1 MAFTFGYTPQ
11 TPEAINRK
19 RQIAQA
25 LMMQGMDTSPI
36 QSPWQGAARIA
47 QALVGGYQG
56 QQAEQAAMKLQ
67 QEQEAKAKAAQEAAD
82 YEKRNTPEFKEVDGS
97 IYNWN
102 PYMAEGGKP
111 VLLSQAMQKADEW
124 KKLNDGM
131 MYRQGADGQLEYS
144 QVPGGTGTSSAN
156 PYADEFAK
164 QYAKDSA
171 KKNAETARKITDS
184 GLDAQN
190 QLNSLDR
197 MEQLTSDPDVYQGT
211 GAQFTLPIR
220 RAVSN
225 IPGLNSLI
233 PYSNPDEVAKADE
246 LNSLSNTMALMVRNP
261 DAGLGMPGALSDKDR
276 EFLQSTVPGL
286 SRSPGGNKLMI
297 EAAKRVQRRK
307 IEIAEFKAQYVQQNG
322 AVDDRFFEIVSKWAS
337 ENPLFEDLQGA
348 TGAPEAL
355 SADSGKM
362 ELPVQITS
370 DDDYAQLPSGAV
382 FIGPDGVKRRKP

>member
-111 VLLSQAMQKADEW
+111 VLLSQAMQEADEW

-131 MYRQGADGQLEYS
+131 MYRQGADGQPEYS
-144 QVPGGTGTSSAN
+144 QVPGTEAAAGGSA
-156 PYADEFAK
+156 YDDEYAK
-164 QYAKDSA
+164 QFARDSA
-171 KKNAETARKITDS
+171 KKNAELGRKITTA
-184 GLDAQN
+184 GMDAQSQIGN
-190 QLNSLDR
+190 LNR
-197 MEQLTSDPDVYQGT
+197 MEQLTQDPDVYQGP
-211 GAQFTLPIR
+211 GAETSLGLR
-220 RAVSN
+220 RLISKV
-225 IPGLNSLI
+225 PGLNQVV
-233 PYSNPDEVAKADE
+233 PYSSPDAVGKSDE
-246 LNSLSNTMALMVRNP
+246 LGSLSNTMALMVRNP

-286 SRSPGGNKLMI
+286 SRSPAGNKLMI
-297 EAAKRVQRRK
+297 EAAKRIQQRK
-307 IEIAEFKAQYVQQNG
+307 IEIAEFKSQYVQENG
-322 AVDDRFFEIVSKWAS
+322 KIDDRFFEIVNKWAN
-337 ENPLFEDLQGA
+337 ENPLFDDIGNLPNMPKIAPPVGTIKTDSEGGKWSFKGGDPSN
-348 TGAPEAL
+348 PEAW
-355 SADSGKM
+355 
-362 ELPVQITS
+362 EQVQ
-370 DDDYAQLPSGAV
+370 
-382 FIGPDGVKRRKP
+382 